1 MSSCIRANFS
11 ANCVFPLPPSPDITT
26 MRCPGSFAPKNA
38 ALSSF
43 SGCSL
48 ITKNGDDGGSPCDET
63 SLTPDLSVGI
73 YQSTQKSHEA

>member
-1 MSSCIRANFS
+1 MSSCVRANFS

-26 MRCPGSFAPKNA
+26 MRCPGPFVPKNA

-63 SLTPDLSVGI
+63 SLTPDLSIGI
-73 YQSTQKSHEA
+73 CQSTQKSHEA